1 MEIEIETNRKSAT
14 SSPALNRESLHEV
27 RTLLDKLDSFS
38 KSASESFKRAKQES
52 ERLIQKI
59 QTLEPSNAAR
69 KDIEK
74 LNQSFKLV
82 VDEWNEYSNVTRTRL
97 QEKLDF
103 TLFGDDLDK
112 INAELKDLAEQLG
125 TITGWLGES
134 LSGARGASEAFLQ
147 FEKTLEVRIFFYSQY
162 C

>member
-1 MEIEIETNRKSAT
+1 MNRKSVI

-27 RTLLDKLDSFS
+27 RSLLDRLDSFS

-52 ERLIQKI
+52 ERLIIKI
-59 QTLEPSNAAR
+59 QTLEPTEAAR
-69 KDIEK
+69 RDIEK

-82 VDEWNEYSNVTRTRL
+82 VDDWNDYSNATRARL

-103 TLFGDDLDK
+103 SLFGDDLDK

-134 LSGARGASEAFLQ
+134 LSGAKGASEAFLQ
-147 FEKTLEVRIFFYSQY
+147 FEKTLDVRTFF
-162 C
+162 